1 MKNMIQFLKEVNDYM
16 SIIADSDSLGQQHIT
31 QLTNMW
37 QLFLKIHEIHKYHK
51 KVNVKNN
58 ASTYH
63 ELRSSEVI
71 FKTNL

>member
-1 MKNMIQFLKEVNDYM
+1 MKDRIQFLKEVNNYM
-16 SIIADSDSLGQQHIT
+16 SIIAVSDSLGQKDIT
-31 QLTNMW
+31 HLTNMW

-63 ELRSSEVI
+63 ELRSAEVI
-71 FKTNL
+71 FETNL